1 MFITEAGRLKQSPAS
16 RSLPDNELWALLSQ
30 PVPLLVSRSFV
41 PPLPSISAGLWVF
54 SFLSDKSMWP
64 FWEMRASASFFY
76 SWRMPYCYFFHLYIS
91 FSVEN
96 STYEILTYLLFMLLS
111 LSCIWARTINSTN
124 IFDCYLEIVGW
135 LHRVA
140 WIHHESLQLKGAR
153 GKRKLLLGNILSNE
167 L

>member
-1 MFITEAGRLKQSPAS
+1 MPEATCITFQMLLHAAAIKSNFSTIQIFYLWCIIIYSFSP
-16 RSLPDNELWALLSQ
+16 
-30 PVPLLVSRSFV
+30 
-41 PPLPSISAGLWVF
+41 SAF
-54 SFLSDKSMWP
+54 NI
-64 FWEMRASASFFY
+64 
-76 SWRMPYCYFFHLYIS
+76 FHLYIS
-91 FSVEN
+91 FSAEN
-96 STYEILTYLLFMLLS
+96 STYEIVTYLLFMLLR

-153 GKRKLLLGNILSNE
+153 GKRKLLLDNILSNE